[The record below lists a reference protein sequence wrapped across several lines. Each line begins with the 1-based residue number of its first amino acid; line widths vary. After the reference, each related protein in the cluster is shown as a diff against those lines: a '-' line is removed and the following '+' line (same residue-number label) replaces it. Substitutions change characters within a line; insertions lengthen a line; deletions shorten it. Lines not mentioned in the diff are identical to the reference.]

1 MNRPSIRGV
10 DDGELGIV
18 SDLLTELETPFEHLE
33 SPDVDGPLM
42 EPEQLLVTTARRA
55 VEHQY
60 RRGVSALSPRAVWI
74 AFVEGDSPTDRT
86 PLQLNGFDF
95 LVREPVHPAALRLLL
110 QRALY
115 RGQDKRRVSR
125 EAFGYQVEFQAASGS
140 ASGTLTDLSARG
152 CRLFTQQPPG
162 KEEGVLVRIPAE
174 VALGEVLELSG
185 TVLRSGP
192 ATSEGGEEGDTS
204 LGISFDP
211 LEPELRRRLREVLIE
226 RSRGPAVLPGGGAQR
241 PDGNKPT
248 ASKSTRL
255 HARGTYGSTVMA
267 MSEGA
272 AYALLGL
279 DLSAGG
285 MRVEANPELAIGD
298 QLRLAIH
305 PRSDPFL
312 VEAVV
317 IRDDGERGLAL
328 RFEWVEPGAEEQLE
342 DVVRSLPM
350 IEVMDYGEL
359 KPTIVSQILP
369 RGDDD

>member
-1 MNRPSIRGV
+1 MNRPSILVV

-115 RGQDKRRVSR
+115 RGQDKRRGSR

-162 KEEGVLVRIPAE
+162 KEEGVLIRIPAE

-248 ASKSTRL
+248 ASKPTRL
-255 HARGTYGSTVMA
+255 HARGTYSSTVMA

-350 IEVMDYGEL
+350 IEVMDHGEL
-359 KPTIVSQILP
+359 KPTVVSQILP
-369 RGDDD
+369 RGNED